1 MELVIIICS
10 KEVKRIFRVSSG
22 ATALHAI
29 RIQAQDYDIRDTLE
43 LSILEADGGW
53 YITEPPDRIYQIYD
67 NGLPVTLYHPL
78 QDQTVY
84 QIKTVHGE
92 YLCMLSFTDH
102 SIRKEF
108 RNYSLAGQTSISLGK
123 KNSNTIWYD
132 LAGLVSGVHLSINYV
147 NHVWILYD
155 QSCNGVYVNQAR
167 VKKSYRLN
175 FGDVIDVFGLRMIWL
190 DVMIAVLSYGQTPG
204 IRLETI
210 QVMPARVTGEIT
222 SVMVT
227 SVEDAVAGQLFH
239 RAPRVILPIR
249 RDAIELDAPP
259 AIQMPHKQPMLLA
272 IGPALTMALPM
283 LLGFGITIYFAG
295 QGGQTGTYMYTGLM
309 TAMAS
314 ALLGSI
320 WACLNVRSNS
330 RRYEEAEQ
338 RRQTAYRSYLERQE
352 NKISDQYEDNAN
364 ALRSTYPSARE
375 ACRYDVHTHVLWN
388 RNATH
393 TDFLTHRM
401 GLGNLPFQAEI
412 QMPKEQLELYEDELR
427 ERPRALIRKYRLL
440 NNVPICVDF
449 DRNRLVGVIEE
460 DGGSEILYTLVT
472 QLAVCHAYPDVKLV
486 FFLDGKKN
494 VRNEDR
500 SFLRWLPHVWSEDKK
515 IRFIDFGEEHPEE
528 LLYELSHIFRLRTE
542 NAAEIVQGE
551 RMLPHY
557 IVIIE
562 NYKRMEDELPLHYL
576 FMQPERCGITTVL
589 FANQYEELPNNC
601 TFMIQKSVYFTGIYD
616 IEEGEARRRKITLDT
631 VLQKEAAALCRR
643 LAGIETTEPKISS
656 KLPETLTLFA
666 LFGIQ
671 ETEELDIAGNWM
683 ESRPDLYLK
692 APIGMKAS
700 GSICYLDVH
709 EKAHG
714 PHGLIAGMT
723 GSGKSEVLQTYIISM
738 AVRYRPDEVGFFLID
753 YKGGGMANLF
763 LKLPHLLG
771 HISNLS
777 GHMIQRAMVSIKSEN
792 KRRQTIFNQ
801 NGVNNIHEY
810 IRLYRAGEA
819 ETPLPHMMIII
830 DEFAELKKEE
840 PDFMKELISVAQVG
854 RSLGVHL
861 ILATQKPS
869 GTVDDNIRSNAKF
882 RLCLRVQDRQDST
895 DMLHKAD
902 AAYITQAGRAY
913 FQVGNDELYELLQS
927 AWSSAPYEK
936 NQNRYRDA
944 AALIT
949 RSGRE
954 EYCGHGQEIQNL
966 QGVLSGGTVQTQ
978 LEAMIESAQKTA
990 ERLHC
995 KTVSQLWLPMLPHV
1009 LSLRELQTAEKDQG
1023 EIVVPIGLY
1032 DDPRQQRQDTL
1043 YVRLTEGGH
1052 HVICGM
1058 VMSGKSTF
1066 LQTLLYALVT
1076 RYTPE
1081 QLHLYMI
1088 DCSSHFL
1095 AAFQHAPHTGGFM
1108 DENDTDDIRKTIY
1121 MLHQF
1126 LQERKQLLQGGN
1138 FRQYNRSVSTLPAIL
1153 LVIDNYAVLK
1163 EKTDGAFEND
1173 LMEFSRTGES
1183 HGIYMV
1189 VTSAGFGAG
1198 DMTVRMAENFRTT
1211 MCLRMT
1217 DQYQYAGILRL
1228 PRVKT
1233 CPESDV
1239 NGRGLAWADGE
1250 VLEFQTA
1257 LALPEFEDYARMEQ
1271 IERICDRLME
1281 QWGSRK
1287 TAQKIPRI
1295 PDPLTCEVMLDRT
1308 ILNQEN
1314 LYEDLLPVGYFMK
1327 TANVCALHFKKWFCL
1342 TITGGRNTGKTNLL
1356 KLLIEEEALR
1366 GTAVY
1371 IIDSAEGKLHEM
1383 SKRSGF
1389 QIAGY
1394 YTKQEEIFQF
1404 YEQLGSELKERY
1416 HSRTAI
1422 KKKEKQEDGI
1432 YECMRVNQRWLI
1444 IIGNLTEWTN
1454 QHYVNQKMVGTEAFI
1469 YNLLTKGSLH
1479 NIYFAAGFRQENY
1492 ADTAGRRIFEA
1503 FVKYRTGIH
1512 MGGDTGAD
1520 RILDFSYVP
1529 YSEQG
1534 KGLVQGHGIL
1544 PLMDGGVCGETGEI
1558 VIPAAL

>member
-53 YITEPPDRIYQIYD
+53 YMTEPPDRIYQIYD

-92 YLCMLSFTDH
+92 YLCMLSFTDY
-102 SIRKEF
+102 SIRREF

-123 KNSNTIWYD
+123 QNSNTIRYD
-132 LAGLVSGVHLSINYV
+132 IAGLVSGVHLSINYV
-147 NHVWILYD
+147 NQTWILRD
-155 QSCNGVYVNQAR
+155 QSSNGVYVNLAR
-167 VKKSYRLN
+167 VKDSYPLN
-175 FGDVIDVFGLRMIWL
+175 FGDVIDVFGLRLVWL
-190 DVMIAVLSYGQTPG
+190 DVFLAVISYGQMPEV
-204 IRLETI
+204 RLETEQTMSARMTEEI
-210 QVMPARVTGEIT
+210 QGAADAP
-222 SVMVT
+222 
-227 SVEDAVAGQLFH
+227 VEDAAAGRLFH

-283 LLGFGITIYFAG
+283 LLGFGVTAYFAG
-295 QGGQTGTYMYTGLM
+295 KGGQSRQTGTYMYTGLI

-338 RRQTAYRSYLERQE
+338 RRQSAYRRYLERQE
-352 NKISDQYEDNAN
+352 KKIADQYEGNAN

-393 TDFLTHRM
+393 IDFLVHRM

-440 NNVPICVDF
+440 HNVPVCVDF

-494 VRNEDR
+494 GRNEDR

-515 IRFIDFGEEHPEE
+515 VRFIDFGEEHPEE

-542 NAAEIVQGE
+542 NAAEIIQGE

-557 IVIIE
+557 IVLIE
-562 NYKRMEDELPLHYL
+562 NYKRMEDELPIHYL
-576 FMQPERCGITTVL
+576 FMQPEQCGITTVL
-589 FANQYEELPNNC
+589 FVNQYEELPNNC
-601 TFMIQKSVYFTGIYD
+601 TFMIQKSEYFTGIYD

-631 VLQKEAAALCRR
+631 VLQKDAAALCRR
-643 LAGIETTEPKISS
+643 LAGIETAEPKISS

-666 LFGIQ
+666 LFGIR
-671 ETEELDIAGNWM
+671 EAEELDIDRNWL

-700 GSICYLDVH
+700 GSICCLDVH

-738 AVRYRPDEVGFFLID
+738 AVRYRPEEVGFFLID

-763 LKLPHLLG
+763 LELPHLIG

-777 GHMIQRAMVSIKSEN
+777 GQMIQRAMVSIKSEN

-810 IRLYRAGEA
+810 IRRYRAGET
-819 ETPLPHMMIII
+819 ETPLPHIMIII

-869 GTVDDNIRSNAKF
+869 GTVDDNIRSNARF

-944 AALIT
+944 AALLTI
-949 RSGRE
+949 SGRE
-954 EYCGHGQEIQNL
+954 EYCGHGQGEQDT
-966 QGVLSGGTVQTQ
+966 QGVLNEGIVQTQ
-978 LEAMIESAQKTA
+978 LEAMIESIQKTA
-990 ERLHC
+990 KRLHC
-995 KTVSQLWLPMLPHV
+995 KNVSQLWLPMLPQM
-1009 LSLRELQTAEKDQG
+1009 LSLKELPAAEKDQG
-1023 EIVVPIGLY
+1023 EIAVPIGLY

-1043 YVRLTEGGH
+1043 YVGLTEGGH

-1076 RYTPE
+1076 EYTPE
-1081 QLHLYMI
+1081 QLHLYVI

-1095 AAFQHAPHTGGFM
+1095 APFQHAPHTGGFM

-1121 MLHQF
+1121 MLHRF
-1126 LQERKQLLQGGN
+1126 LQERKQQLQGGN

-1183 HGIYMV
+1183 YGIYLV
-1189 VTSAGFGAG
+1189 VTSGGFGAG

-1217 DQYQYAGILRL
+1217 DKYQYAGILRL
-1228 PRVKT
+1228 PRVET
-1233 CPESDV
+1233 CPENGV
-1239 NGRGLAWADGE
+1239 YGRGLAWADGE

-1257 LALPEFEDYARMEQ
+1257 LALPEPEDYARMEQ
-1271 IERICDRLME
+1271 IEQVCCRLME
-1281 QWGSRK
+1281 QWGSRM

-1295 PDPLTCEVMLDRT
+1295 PDPLTSEEMLSRT
-1308 ILNQEN
+1308 ILNQEK
-1314 LYEDLLPVGYFMK
+1314 LYEDLLPVGYFIK
-1327 TANVCALHFKKWFCL
+1327 TADVCALHFEKWFCL
-1342 TITGGRNTGKTNLL
+1342 TVTGSRNTGKTNLL
-1356 KLLIEEEALR
+1356 KLLITEEALR

-1371 IIDSAEGKLHEM
+1371 IIDSTEGKLQEM
-1383 SKRSGF
+1383 RERSAF
-1389 QIAGY
+1389 HIAGY
-1394 YTKQEEIFQF
+1394 YTKPEEIFQF
-1404 YEQLGSELKERY
+1404 YEQLGMELKERY
-1416 HSRTAI
+1416 HSRTMM
-1422 KKKEKQEDGI
+1422 KKKE
-1432 YECMRVNQRWLI
+1432 NQRWLI
-1444 IIGNLTEWTN
+1444 IIGNLAEWTN
-1454 QHYVNQKMVGTEAFI
+1454 QHYVNQLMTGTEAFI

-1479 NIYFAAGFRQENY
+1479 NIYFATAFRQENY

-1512 MGGDTGAD
+1512 MGGSTGDD

-1534 KGLVQGHGIL
+1534 KGLIQGHGML
-1544 PLMDGGVCGETGEI
+1544 PIMDEGVCGETGEI
-1558 VIPAAL
+1558 VIPAVP